1 LTIWCQGKALKKVT
15 DGAKASNW
23 LHFQVRYDG
32 PTLIDTAQVDND
44 MRGIIVDSTVEDAH
58 IVLPSTPVMN
68 QRHIIKDGSGAAFI
82 NPIYIDGNGNT
93 IDGLPS
99 IAIAFP
105 YESKTLEYNGVEWSV
120 V

>member
-1 LTIWCQGKALKKVT
+1 MTIWCQGKALKKETAGVR
-15 DGAKASNW
+15 AANW
-23 LHFQVRYDG
+23 QHFQVRYNG
-32 PTLIDTAQVDND
+32 PTLIDTVNLDNES
-44 MRGIIVDSTVEDAH
+44 RGIVVDSTVEDANV
-58 IVLPSTPVMN
+58 VLPAAPVMN
-68 QRHIIKDGSGAAFI
+68 QRHIVKDGAGGAFI

-105 YESKTLEYNGVEWSV
+105 YEAKTLEYNGVEWSV